1 VIDVDRPELEALAA
15 KYREMIALR
24 ADVRVKDETR
34 LKALAARF
42 PGALRELDTRTMESL
57 ETRIREV
64 EAAMAGAAAPSWAS
78 VQIRFHGWLRVALRM
93 RVDGVV
99 DVASAR
105 GWVTTYAPS
114 DAGDPPREA
123 LDDAALTTLLAPPD
137 GRVSLAARAMLGV
150 DDAALDALLF
160 GTR

>member
-1 VIDVDRPELEALAA
+1 MSGVERAELEALAG

-42 PGALRELDTRTMESL
+42 PGALRELDTRTMDSL
-57 ETRIREV
+57 ETRLREL
-64 EAAMAGAAAPSWAS
+64 EGALAGADAPGWAS

-93 RVDGVV
+93 RTEGVV

-105 GWVTTYAPS
+105 AWVTTYVPA
-114 DAGDPPREA
+114 DAGDPLREA
-123 LDDAALTTLLAPPD
+123 LDEAALTTLLAPPD

-150 DDAALDALLF
+150 DDEELDALLF
-160 GTR
+160 GAR